1 MRKIS
6 YLIIFFLINN
16 CSFDNKSGIWT
27 GSNQVKKNSENTSQN
42 IEFIF
47 KKQNKLIEEIDLTPG
62 QSIKIDNLKTYT
74 EWSQRYQ
81 NKFNNINNVSFFN
94 DGNYRKLSKIYR

>member
-27 GSNQVKKNSENTSQN
+27 GNNQVKKNKKNTSQN
-42 IEFIF
+42 TEFIF
-47 KKQNKLIEEIDLTPG
+47 KKQNKLIEEIELVPG

-74 EWSQRYQ
+74 EWV
-81 NKFNNINNVSFFN
+81 KDIKINLIILTTYPF
-94 DGNYRKLSKIYR
+94 